1 VALSK
6 EEMRLI
12 AGTLL
17 GPRSLV
23 PGVGERGS
31 KAFVLSG
38 AQALALQGS
47 YVYEVFWR
55 LKQARWPRP
64 RVRRR
69 APNTGTAW
77 RS

>member
-23 PGVGERGS
+23 PGVGERVHSAKKRCGS
-31 KAFVLSG
+31 SRARYLGRG
-38 AQALALQGS
+38 AWSLA
-47 YVYEVFWR
+47 
-55 LKQARWPRP
+55 
-64 RVRRR
+64 
-69 APNTGTAW
+69 
-77 RS
+77 